1 MGIVVLAWV
10 VPAAICH
17 ETRPANALQVPQCT
31 ATFKLTEERGEGRK
45 AEREGAR
52 AQRTPLPLVVRT
64 IEDDTWPVR
73 TNTRT

>member
-31 ATFKLTEERGEGRK
+31 ATFKITEERGRREKGPCGRGKEEGG
-45 AEREGAR
+45 GAR
-52 AQRTPLPLVVRT
+52 NVR
-64 IEDDTWPVR
+64 R
-73 TNTRT
+73 CRLL